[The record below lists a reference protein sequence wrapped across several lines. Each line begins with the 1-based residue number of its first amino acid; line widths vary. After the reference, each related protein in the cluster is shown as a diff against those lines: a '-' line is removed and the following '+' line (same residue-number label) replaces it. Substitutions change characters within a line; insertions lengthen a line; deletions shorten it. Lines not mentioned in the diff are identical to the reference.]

1 MTRSAVRV
9 ALAVLAV
16 FVAAQ
21 LIPEPRTNPPV
32 SREIRWDAPETR
44 ALTQRACFDCHTNHT
59 VWPWYSRVAPTSF
72 LVVSHV
78 NDGRARLN
86 FSEWDH
92 ANASFDDVDRMVTSG
107 RMPIW
112 NYVLIHPAAKLTPA
126 ETQRLLAGLRATFRQ
141 DPPIP
146 RRGLS
151 REP

>member
-1 MTRSAVRV
+1 MTIPAGRV
-9 ALAVLAV
+9 ALVVLAILV
-16 FVAAQ
+16 GIQ

-32 SREIRWDAPETR
+32 TREIKWDAPGTR
-44 ALTQRACFDCHTNHT
+44 LLAERACFDCHTNET

-92 ANASFDDVDRMVTSG
+92 PNANFDDVNRMVTSG
-107 RMPIW
+107 QMPIW

-126 ETQRLLAGLRATFRQ
+126 ETQRLLAGLQATFLR
-141 DPPIP
+141 DPASP
-146 RRGLS
+146 RRSQSGA
-151 REP
+151 R